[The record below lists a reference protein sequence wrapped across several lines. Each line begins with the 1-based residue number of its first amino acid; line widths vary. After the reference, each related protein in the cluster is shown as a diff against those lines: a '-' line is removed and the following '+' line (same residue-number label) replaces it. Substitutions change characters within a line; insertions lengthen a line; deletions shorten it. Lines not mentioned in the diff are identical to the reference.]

1 MMDERQR
8 SLSGQT
14 YDAHAPVFLELKRRT
29 RQLLSQYNQLAYD
42 QKSEKRTILQAMFAK
57 IGSNVSVGSP
67 FICDYGC
74 NISIGQNVSINMN
87 CTLIDCNRIWIEVN
101 I

>member
-57 IGSNVSVGSP
+57 IGSNVSP
-67 FICDYGC
+67 YCQYKC
-74 NISIGQNVSINMN
+74 NSF
-87 CTLIDCNRIWIEVN
+87 
-101 I
+101 

>member
-42 QKSEKRTILQAMFAK
+42 QKK
-57 IGSNVSVGSP
+57 
-67 FICDYGC
+67 
-74 NISIGQNVSINMN
+74 
-87 CTLIDCNRIWIEVN
+87 
-101 I
+101 

>member
-1 MMDERQR
+1 MDERQR

-57 IGSNVSVGSP
+57 IGSNVSVGAHL
-67 FICDYGC
+67 FVTTGVIFRLVRMFQ
-74 NISIGQNVSINMN
+74 SI
-87 CTLIDCNRIWIEVN
+87 
-101 I
+101 